1 MDPRPEGYFERK
13 CIAALCSF
21 PVQPPSICRTS
32 SRGRRAPL
40 NLDPRSREYAVSPRE
55 REGDTVLLSKIK
67 RRSGRRGALMEIAS
81 KKDAIGTRR
90 RVNLDSKPACW
101 IITCPYP
108 SERWVIYG
116 LTSVVLLLGAVSKV
130 KSFWGEC

>member
-1 MDPRPEGYFERK
+1 
-13 CIAALCSF
+13 
-21 PVQPPSICRTS
+21 
-32 SRGRRAPL
+32 
-40 NLDPRSREYAVSPRE
+40 
-55 REGDTVLLSKIK
+55 
-67 RRSGRRGALMEIAS
+67 MEIAS

-116 LTSVVLLLGAVSKV
+116 LTSVVLLLGAVSKRL
-130 KSFWGEC
+130 SCFGENVETMRGSEALLLLRSPSIVRELRGKR